1 MRILSGLVQLKDGCD
16 FTENSAIMPRP
27 EKCQVRQSSRNEA
40 LDDVSVETS
49 INQHRR
55 EGEQQVYYALSAI
68 IHTKKTL
75 REGEDKVV
83 KKTLR
88 EGEDDSASLEKQTQN
103 LDMFDCQ
110 HVEKL
115 SSMNKPISMS
125 MVEKLTIQPT
135 LAPI

>member
-1 MRILSGLVQLKDGCD
+1 LLELENARLVQKKDGCN
-16 FTENSAIMPRP
+16 FTKNSAIIPRP
-27 EKCQVRQSSRNEA
+27 KRCPIRQNSRNKV
-40 LDDVSVETS
+40 LNDVAETTQKKRKQTTCILCIIS
-49 INQHRR
+49 
-55 EGEQQVYYALSAI
+55 SI
-68 IHTKKTL
+68 IHK
-75 REGEDKVV
+75 